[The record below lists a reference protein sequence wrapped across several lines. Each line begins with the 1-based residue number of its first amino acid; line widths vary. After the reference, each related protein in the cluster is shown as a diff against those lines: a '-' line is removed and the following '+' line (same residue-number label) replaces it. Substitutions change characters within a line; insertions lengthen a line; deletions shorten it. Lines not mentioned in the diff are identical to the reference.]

1 MSNQNIIGT
10 FISFRFLHIKM
21 RIIIADDSE
30 TFRKLLVGVI
40 RKISEDLEI
49 DEVSDGID
57 LIQKVKENN
66 YDLAITDNTMIKMDG
81 LVAIERIRLFDKE
94 LPIYVVSG
102 AFYIE
107 KKVLEAGATGFI
119 DKYNIDKLEHKLR
132 NVISPHSDTNSYQNL

>member
-1 MSNQNIIGT
+1 
-10 FISFRFLHIKM
+10 M

-81 LVAIERIRLFDKE
+81 LVAIERIRLFD
-94 LPIYVVSG
+94 
-102 AFYIE
+102 
-107 KKVLEAGATGFI
+107 
-119 DKYNIDKLEHKLR
+119 N
-132 NVISPHSDTNSYQNL
+132 NSQYM